1 MSNLQGL
8 TGFFSLEEKIKL
20 EDTEGRDRALTE
32 TVTIKPELRDV
43 LPTSQTSIPW
53 LIYVKR
59 YGVYQFK
66 IIYKD
71 YMNFIYWNCGR
82 KKCKDDLRSL
92 RRNLCW
98 CEKKNLQNS
107 AF

>member
-43 LPTSQTSIPW
+43 LPTSQTSIP
-53 LIYVKR
+53 
-59 YGVYQFK
+59 
-66 IIYKD
+66 
-71 YMNFIYWNCGR
+71 
-82 KKCKDDLRSL
+82 
-92 RRNLCW
+92 
-98 CEKKNLQNS
+98 
-107 AF
+107 